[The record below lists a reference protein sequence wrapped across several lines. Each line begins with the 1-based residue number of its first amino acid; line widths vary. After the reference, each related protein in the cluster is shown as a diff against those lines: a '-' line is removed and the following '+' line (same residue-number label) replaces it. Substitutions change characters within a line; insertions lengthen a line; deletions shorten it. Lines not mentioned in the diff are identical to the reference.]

1 MAELGSRFAVA
12 ATGSQDSVMYSRKDN
27 SIREFGKQAVQLARN
42 WQVRSRHL
50 EEHARTGCWLIPGG
64 KCGADRLL
72 QFVLPFAL
80 NQSGSVVY
88 VYLLGSAG
96 TVTTAAQRQE
106 ADDAVDVA
114 QDSIVQEPTS
124 QGDARVDALWD
135 DINASTAVSSKA
147 AARTAKL
154 LGGLKGPKR
163 MGTTKKSGKRKLREF
178 QIPVLSVDVKRSR
191 QDLPAAA
198 KQKVDRVVKFAG
210 KEYSTVEAKRQQGGS
225 KGLDQVLASLDEP
238 KKVSTMEKT
247 SLDWD
252 KFKEAEGIEEELTQY
267 TKDGCALAIACWGS
281 IAQCKKQEF
290 LQRLDVKRFEIEK
303 AERDKQR
310 RLQQQQPK

>member
-1 MAELGSRFAVA
+1 MSSSDDEDDG
-12 ATGSQDSVMYSRKDN
+12 D
-27 SIREFGKQAVQLARN
+27 
-42 WQVRSRHL
+42 
-50 EEHARTGCWLIPGG
+50 
-64 KCGADRLL
+64 
-72 QFVLPFAL
+72 
-80 NQSGSVVY
+80 Y
-88 VYLLGSAG
+88 VPDDHE
-96 TVTTAAQRQE
+96 QE
-106 ADDAVDVA
+106 ADDAADVA
-114 QDSIVQEPTS
+114 QDLTVQELS
-124 QGDARVDALWD
+124 GQSDARVDALWD

-154 LGGLKGPKR
+154 LGSLKGPKR
-163 MGTTKKSGKRKLREF
+163 MGTTKKSGKRRLREF

-210 KEYSTVEAKRQQGGS
+210 KEYSVSTSVGSIEVKRPQGGS
-225 KGLDQVLASLDEP
+225 TGLDHVVASLDEP

-267 TKDGCALAIACWGS
+267 TKDGCALAIACRGS
-281 IAQCKKQEF
+281 IKQEF

-310 RLQQQQPK
+310 KLQQQQPK